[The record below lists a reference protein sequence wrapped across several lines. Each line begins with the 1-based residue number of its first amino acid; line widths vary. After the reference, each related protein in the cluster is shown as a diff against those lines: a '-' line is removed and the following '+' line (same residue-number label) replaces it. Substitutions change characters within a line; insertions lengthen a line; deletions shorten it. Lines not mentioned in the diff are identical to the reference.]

1 MGKKPKMMDKL
12 WCITDEKKKNQWI
25 SSMNYHI
32 KYLFLYLKFFCYQFL
47 SNDIFLRKF
56 VKRFKKFNNVKIG
69 FGNVICGLSRYLN
82 IKESNLFIY
91 LLIS

>member
-1 MGKKPKMMDKL
+1 MALLMKGK
-12 WCITDEKKKNQWI
+12 EN

-32 KYLFLYLKFFCYQFL
+32 KYLFIYLLYQFL
-47 SNDIFLRKF
+47 SNDIFSRKI

-69 FGNVICGLSRYLN
+69 FGNVICGLSTYLN
-82 IKESNLFIY
+82 IKDCNLFILF